1 MKKLNLI
8 IARTALVMLPLSIVA
23 IIANVVLAET
33 PWGMNEILWQVS
45 WNVLALSIFTLYL
58 LIDYDR
64 RHEPKYEHS
73 PKH

>member
-8 IARTALVMLPLSIVA
+8 IARTALVALPLSILA
-23 IIANVVLAET
+23 ILVNAVLAKT

-45 WNVLALSIFTLYL
+45 WNAMALSILILYL
-58 LIDYDR
+58 LIEFS
-64 RHEPKYEHS
+64 HSQKYEHS